1 MGLTRDGL
9 AAMSAAQQ
17 QAGDGPTRWGLAQ
30 AAAMLREGRIDS
42 EAYVAALLERCA
54 AQAHLNAFATLDQ
67 QALLAGARA
76 ADVARQQGQHLGPLH
91 GLPIAL
97 KDNIGTARWPTGAGT
112 AALREWRPAAD
123 ATVTQRLM
131 HAGALLGAKTTMHE
145 LAMGWTGQNAA
156 FGDTRNP
163 HDPSRMAGGSSG
175 GSACA
180 VAAHLMPGAIGTDT
194 NGSIR
199 VPSAF
204 CGNVGLRPTQ
214 GRYPMAGVVPLAPS
228 LDTLGPMARSVEDV
242 ALLDAV
248 MAGVAPQPLA
258 PRAPASLR
266 VGICGPWFWERL
278 DDDVAQAAAE
288 ALSQLERA
296 GVQCV
301 HFELPEL
308 PALVDEAA
316 AAVIGYE
323 VAPALATYL
332 QGHAGAPSLA
342 RVFGAVGGDL
352 SAAVD
357 TGGAGRDAAA
367 YDAAMARRE
376 QLRRL
381 WAVCFRQHR
390 LDALIHPAVRV
401 TAPPLCT
408 QRVSPG
414 PDVWTRW
421 GAMPA
426 RNAFAQNVTPASLAG
441 APSLVLPA
449 RAVAGRLPVGL
460 QLDGLPGND
469 RVLLSVAAALE
480 QVWRIAAA

>member
-1 MGLTRDGL
+1 
-9 AAMSAAQQ
+9 
-17 QAGDGPTRWGLAQ
+17 
-30 AAAMLREGRIDS
+30 
-42 EAYVAALLERCA
+42 
-54 AQAHLNAFATLDQ
+54 
-67 QALLAGARA
+67 
-76 ADVARQQGQHLGPLH
+76 
-91 GLPIAL
+91 
-97 KDNIGTARWPTGAGT
+97 
-112 AALREWRPAAD
+112 
-123 ATVTQRLM
+123 
-131 HAGALLGAKTTMHE
+131 MHE

-156 FGDTRNP
+156 FGDTLNP

-175 GSACA
+175 GGACA
-180 VAAHLMPGAIGTDT
+180 VAAGMVPGAIGTDT
-194 NGSIR
+194 NGSVR

-204 CGNVGLRPTQ
+204 CGSVGFRPTQ
-214 GRYPMAGVVPLAPS
+214 GRYPMTGIVPLAPS
-228 LDTLGPMARSVEDV
+228 LDTLGPMARSVADV

-258 PRAPASLR
+258 LRAPALLR
-266 VGICGPWFWERL
+266 VGVCGPWFWERL

-301 HFELPEL
+301 HFEWPEL
-308 PALVDEAA
+308 PALVEEAA

-323 VAPALATYL
+323 AIPALATYL

-342 RVFGAVGGDL
+342 QVFGETGSDL
-352 SAAVD
+352 SLAIDVAS
-357 TGGAGRDAAA
+357 ASRDAAA
-367 YDAAMARRE
+367 YHAAMARRV

-381 WAVCFRQHR
+381 WAACFRQHR

-401 TAPPLCT
+401 TAPPLGAE
-408 QRVSPG
+408 RISPG

-426 RNAFAQNVTPASLAG
+426 RTAFAQNVTPASLVG

-449 RAVAGRLPVGL
+449 RLAAGRLPVGL

-469 RVLLSVAAALE
+469 RALLSVATAIE
-480 QVWRIAAA
+480 HVWRTGVAAR